1 MAKFA
6 LIGNPIGHSLSPAL
20 FRAAYGEAAP
30 DTYVLMEYPDAEHAL
45 RALVDGGYRGAN
57 VTAPFKGDV
66 MRFATV
72 ADRASRILGAANLL
86 MFDEKG
92 ISAYNTDYLGVKAI
106 AERERAFC
114 NGSAIVVGTGGAGK
128 AAALAAKDAGYDTM
142 IANRSVE
149 KAVEFARKTGVTPI
163 PLTALQE
170 SIKPGCLLIYTLPL
184 AIAQAEGCRD
194 KEITILEANYRNPAL
209 SGRCE
214 GGSGTAGTA
223 VTFGTP
229 GKQEER
235 KGRCRY
241 VGGTEWLIAQ
251 AVPGFRIFT
260 GREPDEVAMRR
271 IAELVK

>member
-6 LIGNPIGHSLSPAL
+6 LIGTPIGHSLSPAL
-20 FRAAYGEAAP
+20 FRAAYGEASP
-30 DTYVLMEYPDAEHAL
+30 DTYVLMEYPDAEQSVS
-45 RALVDGGYRGAN
+45 ALVGGGFRGAN

-72 ADRASRILGAANLL
+72 ADRASLILGAANLL
-86 MFDEKG
+86 MFDKDG

-106 AERERAFC
+106 AEREKSFC
-114 NGSAIVVGTGGAGK
+114 NGSAVVVGTGGAGK
-128 AAALAAKDAGYDTM
+128 AAALAAKDAGYDTL

-149 KAVEFARKTGVTPI
+149 KAEEFARKADIVPI
-163 PLTALQE
+163 SLGELPERIT
-170 SIKPGCLLIYTLPL
+170 PGCLLIYTLPL
-184 AIAQAEGCRD
+184 AIAQTEGWRD

-209 SGRCE
+209 SGGCGAPAPQPE
-214 GGSGTAGTA
+214 
-223 VTFGTP
+223 
-229 GKQEER
+229 KEER

-241 VGGTEWLIAQ
+241 IGGIEWLIGQ

-260 GREPDEVAMRR
+260 GREPDEVAMRK